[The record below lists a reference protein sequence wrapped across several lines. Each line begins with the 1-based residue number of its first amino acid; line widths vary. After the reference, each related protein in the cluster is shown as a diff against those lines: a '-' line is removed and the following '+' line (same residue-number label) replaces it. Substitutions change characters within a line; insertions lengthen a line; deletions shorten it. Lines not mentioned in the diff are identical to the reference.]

1 MNIQHEFEYW
11 LRRDLSWK
19 LYLSKSKQVAMDIKF
34 YEFANLTAPLARK
47 APQEFKLFFDEFKK
61 IIDEVHK
68 WKCPSDQCISPAM
81 TLDEDGNVNFG
92 KYPNGKMVYKLRP
105 KNKSEK

>member
-19 LYLSKSKQVAMDIKF
+19 LYLSKSKQVAMGIQF
-34 YEFANLTAPLARK
+34 YGFANFVAPLAMK
-47 APQEFKLFFDEFKK
+47 TPKEFRLFFDEFKK

-81 TLDEDGNVNFG
+81 NVDEKGNVIFG
-92 KYPNGKMVYKLRP
+92 KYPNGKMVYKLYP
-105 KNKSEK
+105 KNKIEE